1 MQKQKTKF
9 PTTPLAALAVVA
21 IALLGGLLGH
31 LLGGPKTFFLVVT
44 AMAVWLI
51 SGWFFGGLR
60 TVLVGFTALS
70 AALSAAEGTYAVS
83 ALFFCISFFL
93 LFADVAPRGRQ
104 HDDGMH
110 SKV

>member
-1 MQKQKTKF
+1 MQNQKAGLFAATAVVV
-9 PTTPLAALAVVA
+9 TTLLGAALGHF
-21 IALLGGLLGH
+21 LGS
-31 LLGGPKTFFLVVT
+31 PKAFFLIVIAMT
-44 AMAVWLI
+44 AWLI

-60 TVLVGFTALS
+60 TVLVGITALS

-93 LFADVAPRGRQ
+93 LFADIMPRERQ
-104 HDDGMH
+104 HSDSMH

>member
-1 MQKQKTKF
+1 MQKRKTKF
-9 PTTPLAALAVVA
+9 PTAPFAALAVIA
-21 IALLGGLLGH
+21 IAFLGGLLGQ
-31 LLGGPKTFFLVVT
+31 LLGAPKTFFLVVT

-60 TVLVGFTALS
+60 TVLVGITALS
-70 AALSAAEGTYAVS
+70 AALAAAEGTYALS

-93 LFADVAPRGRQ
+93 LFADIAPRERQ